1 MLAAM
6 VTAASHQA
14 SYAQPLPVPDE
25 TVLARLAWTTMIALD
40 NANRTGDY
48 SVLRALGTPDFQS
61 RNSEEDLTRIFAAL
75 RDNRVDVGKAVLV
88 SPTWL
93 LDPGIASDGTLR
105 LRGGFEY
112 RPKAIRFDI
121 LFRNIDGGWRI
132 LALSVA
138 EIDSAA
144 R

>member
-6 VTAASHQA
+6 VMAASYQA
-14 SYAQPLPVPDE
+14 SSAQAPPLPDE
-25 TVLARLAWTTMIALD
+25 TVLARLTWTTMIALD

-61 RNSEEDLTRIFAAL
+61 RNSEEELARIFATL
-75 RDNRVDVGKAVLV
+75 REDRVDVGKAVLI

-93 LDPGIASDGTLR
+93 LDPGIAPDGTLR

-121 LFRNIDGGWRI
+121 LFRNVDGGWRI

-138 EIDSAA
+138 ELDAA
-144 R
+144 TR